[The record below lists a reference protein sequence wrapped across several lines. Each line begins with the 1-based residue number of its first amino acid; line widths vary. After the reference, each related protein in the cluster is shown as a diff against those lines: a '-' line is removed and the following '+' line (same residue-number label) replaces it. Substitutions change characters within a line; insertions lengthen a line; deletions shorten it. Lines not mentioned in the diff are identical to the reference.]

1 MMVDRIVL
9 RLGVFAL
16 FSLAACSSSVDKS
29 AEDTG
34 SSATQRGDDT
44 EGSGGGDDTAGS
56 GGGDAPGDP
65 ERARRADGSE
75 PWAPG
80 PYAAFTLEPRG
91 ASLVGRGV
99 PRGHI
104 RLSFAIAEYLVSADM
119 GALRGP
125 RHVECAVV
133 GAA

>member
-1 MMVDRIVL
+1 MER
-9 RLGVFAL
+9 
-16 FSLAACSSSVDKS
+16 S
-29 AEDTG
+29 
-34 SSATQRGDDT
+34 
-44 EGSGGGDDTAGS
+44 
-56 GGGDAPGDP
+56 PGDP

-104 RLSFAIAEYLVSADM
+104 RLSFALAEWLASADLGTWEGLKM
-119 GALRGP
+119 PNGPPWGP
-125 RHVECAVV
+125 RILGQVL
-133 GAA
+133 